1 MKSWIVV
8 CIVWVVG
15 MKSNTK
21 TAQLGKKTKQSKQTN
36 KQKNQSYQVPL
47 LSGASRDCVSFQPT
61 YREAEVIQI
70 TQKAIKIV
78 QLREE
83 LVFDV
88 KETGLFESTD
98 GKRIFVNNTGT
109 FPILSLFFR
118 QN

>member
-1 MKSWIVV
+1 
-8 CIVWVVG
+8 

-47 LSGASRDCVSFQPT
+47 LSGASRDSVSFQPT